1 MQSRTISSYLSVAY
15 IVVIIIEGSL
25 SATSMHSRDDIDIH
39 YAGTNESLGT
49 LGVTSSR
56 PIYLPVIRR
65 QTL

>member
-25 SATSMHSRDDIDIH
+25 SATSMHPRDDIDIR